1 MITRRE
7 EVIIVLVRIVFGV
20 EQVLYIVTHNPESG
34 LGVYRM
40 GEKTRTQI
48 NIVKVLVIFNC
59 FYSSFLG
66 TNS

>member
-1 MITRRE
+1 MITRWE

-40 GEKTRTQI
+40 GEKGE
-48 NIVKVLVIFNC
+48 NAN
-59 FYSSFLG
+59 
-66 TNS
+66 